1 MPRLRG
7 KVALI
12 TGGGPGIGCGTTAIL
27 FAREGVRF
35 AINDIDAGEEPG
47 GPCSEKAFLM
57 RTTQPANGDSR
68 ALGRESPSALVHD
81 HRIQSIGTSR

>member
-35 AINDIDAGEEPG
+35 AINDIDAGEETGRSLLRKSFPN
-47 GPCSEKAFLM
+47 
-57 RTTQPANGDSR
+57 ANDAAG
-68 ALGRESPSALVHD
+68 
-81 HRIQSIGTSR
+81 